1 MAFEEY
7 DGSVGT
13 PNNKKVCVEP
23 KHNIL
28 LSCSQTIDNIP
39 IEFQALFHAN
49 IIIMI
54 SVHDLYR
61 KHGGLHLLKRI
72 LTNKTNIQHTGTW

>member
-39 IEFQALFHAN
+39 IEFQALFQ
-49 IIIMI
+49 I
-54 SVHDLYR
+54 
-61 KHGGLHLLKRI
+61 
-72 LTNKTNIQHTGTW
+72 